1 MSKVKACFLMA
12 AEIAAE
18 ENFPLEKV
26 TVCNCQG
33 EAKPRQT
40 MWLNYTQQ
48 GECPLCT
55 DVF

>member
-1 MSKVKACFLMA
+1 MA